1 MSKLFSPKAVVF
13 LLGLAF
19 LWTTAPSWAEEV
31 LKIGVIDLQKCIQ
44 QSESGKKSSKGLQEK
59 SDLIKKDLETK
70 REELKKLSDKFNKKS
85 NVLSPNAKREGEK
98 ELIRKNEDLME
109 LVRKKEE
116 EMKKDEYNTMQPL
129 LNELFDITKKLA
141 KEEGY
146 TMILESSS
154 GVVYL
159 DKPVEDITEKVIRL
173 ANEPKKESIEK

>member
-1 MSKLFSPKAVVF
+1 
-13 LLGLAF
+13 
-19 LWTTAPSWAEEV
+19 
-31 LKIGVIDLQKCIQ
+31 
-44 QSESGKKSSKGLQEK
+44 
-59 SDLIKKDLETK
+59 
-70 REELKKLSDKFNKKS
+70 
-85 NVLSPNAKREGEK
+85 
-98 ELIRKNEDLME
+98 
-109 LVRKKEE
+109 
-116 EMKKDEYNTMQPL
+116 MQPL